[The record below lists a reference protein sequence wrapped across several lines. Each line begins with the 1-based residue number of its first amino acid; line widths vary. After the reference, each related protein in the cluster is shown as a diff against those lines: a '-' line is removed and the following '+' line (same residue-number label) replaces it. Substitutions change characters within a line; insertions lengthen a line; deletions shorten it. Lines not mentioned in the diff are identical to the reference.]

1 MKTHESIYAAILRLL
16 TPLVRLLLR
25 KGIPFRAFA
34 DLAKRVYIDV
44 AQAEFGIPGRK
55 QTRSRVSVLTGLSR
69 KEVLRVARLPKPDD
83 SQTEQ
88 SYNRAVR
95 VLSGWIRDAR
105 YHDADGNPAV
115 LAADGGMPSFASL
128 VKEYGGDVPPRSVLD
143 ELLRV
148 GVVEQGEPGRF
159 RLLDRAYIP
168 SMGEGEKIGILGT
181 DVAAL
186 IETIDHNLGAEP
198 GAAFFQRKTLYD
210 NLPEEAVE
218 RLRREIASRAEK
230 FLEQTDRRL
239 AENDRDVNPAVGGTG
254 RRKAGLGIYWFEGD
268 WKEGDRKEGD
278 R

>member
-1 MKTHESIYAAILRLL
+1 MKTQETIYAAILRLL

-44 AQAEFGIPGRK
+44 AQEEFGIPGRK
-55 QTRSRVSVLTGLSR
+55 QTRSRISVITGLSR

-83 SQTEQ
+83 SRTEQ

-105 YHDADGNPAV
+105 YHDADGNPAI
-115 LAADGGMPSFASL
+115 LPTDEGALSFSSL
-128 VKEYGGDVPPRSVLD
+128 VKEYGGDVPPRAVLD

-148 GVVEQGEPGRF
+148 GVVEQEESGRI

-168 SMGEGEKIGILGT
+168 ATGEDEKIGILGT

-186 IETIDHNLGAEP
+186 IETMDHNLRAGP

-210 NLPEEAVE
+210 NLPAEAVE
-218 RLRREIASRAEK
+218 RLRGEIASRAES

-239 AENDRDVNPAVGGTG
+239 AENDRDVNPSVGGTG
-254 RRKAGLGIYWFEGD
+254 RRKAGLGIYWI
-268 WKEGDRKEGD
+268 EGDR
-278 R
+278 